1 VFSTVNILCICAI
14 AQAFFFQI
22 DFDLS
27 PVLAEPAHHTHLFSP
42 QVSHFQFVY
51 LYFGGCVV
59 AACLT
64 DRPIAILCLVVS
76 GTRSDELNIK
86 VSPLPDAVPL
96 TYNYT
101 LEDRFKDT
109 LEVIHL
115 PAALSLKKGT
125 RLRVH

>member
-1 VFSTVNILCICAI
+1 MR
-14 AQAFFFQI
+14 
-22 DFDLS
+22 
-27 PVLAEPAHHTHLFSP
+27 
-42 QVSHFQFVY
+42 
-51 LYFGGCVV
+51 GGS
-59 AACLT
+59 LLDRPT
-64 DRPIAILCLVVS
+64 DRYLVS
-76 GTRSDELNIK
+76 CGIGARSDELNIK

-115 PAALSLKKGT
+115 PAALSLQRGT